1 VEMTKTLPSSSQQGQ
16 DNDHDSTFSF
26 SRNGPHGGA
35 QPTSE
40 DALEVLRELV
50 EVLLDCVHLE
60 HTQDVAHLAADAIA
74 ACVEEFDGGVP
85 IPILDEIL
93 KCIGTGSVVQVTNP
107 EFIKASAVLAHAK
120 KKKKKKN
127 GKEDVKLPNRFVAQ
141 TNPSY
146 MVAKRVIEKTLDR
159 ISTPI
164 ANLLN
169 GLLDGDA
176 NVIKDSDIVCDPPV
190 ERKKGGISDSFGG
203 DPEEEEKEND
213 GSETVVD
220 VWTIVYELH
229 KIAPG
234 ILTTVIGTVASSL
247 KHVDFNKRFR
257 STRLLGRL
265 FYSKTSDIAVSFHLC
280 YKEWIRRSFDKN
292 QKIREVMVRHLLA
305 ILRNKSTVINVCE
318 EATDALVRMV
328 THDPQVDIRL
338 KCIAGICEV
347 VYEIPAASSFNSS
360 APYVSSKL
368 LKAVGDRVMSK
379 TKKER
384 LDSIT
389 GLVKIYNR
397 NFILPKLKD
406 VERGGDDCSID
417 IILDIIRGSCDFSIY
432 DSDDGPKPMHEQ
444 KKGRSKNSLSPPVG
458 LKKCSDSLD
467 EMYSFIP
474 ELLFQCFSISD
485 SSDPALRNRI
495 LTLMDD
501 VILGTEI
508 YHKGH
513 DGKKR
518 IKKTMT
524 PTSRAVG
531 LTIIINHLQSLNN
544 IDGTATKENSVYQ
557 WLLRALS
564 QRQILQRKLR
574 LYLDA
579 KAQID
584 NVPKDS
590 EERMEANASAFQKL
604 EAISKLTS
612 PPNTNM
618 TQSSSD
624 DLKGVLEKVHS
635 AKDRHIFRREYSL
648 YVPSANLIFHFP
660 LIL

>member
-1 VEMTKTLPSSSQQGQ
+1 MTKTLPSSSQQ
-16 DNDHDSTFSF
+16 DNDANSSFSF
-26 SRNGPHGGA
+26 SRNGHGA

-50 EVLLDCVHLE
+50 EVLLDCVHVD
-60 HTQDVAHLAADAIA
+60 HSQDIVQLAADAIA

-107 EFIKASAVLAHAK
+107 DFIKASAVLAHVK
-120 KKKKKKN
+120 KKKKD
-127 GKEDVKLPNRFVAQ
+127 KESVKLPNRFVVQ

-159 ISTPI
+159 ISTPV

-176 NVIKDSDIVCDPPV
+176 NVIKDSDIVCDPPM
-190 ERKKGGISDSFGG
+190 ERNKGGGSDALGG
-203 DPEEEEKEND
+203 DLDGDEKEND
-213 GSETVVD
+213 GSESAVD

-247 KHVDFNKRFR
+247 KHSDFNKRFR

-265 FYSKTSDIAVSFHLC
+265 FYSKTSDIAISFHLC
-280 YKEWIRRSFDKN
+280 YKEWIRRSLDKN
-292 QKIREVMVRHLLA
+292 QKIREVMIRHLLA

-328 THDPQVDIRL
+328 THDPQLDIRL
-338 KCIAGICEV
+338 KCIAGICEL
-347 VYEIPAASSFNSS
+347 VYEVPAASPSNAS
-360 APYVSSKL
+360 APYISSKL

-389 GLVKIYNR
+389 GLVKIYHR
-397 NFILPKLKD
+397 NFILPKIKD
-406 VERGGDDCSID
+406 VERGGDECSIE

-432 DSDDGPKPMHEQ
+432 DSDDENKPLHEQ
-444 KKGRSKNSLSPPVG
+444 KKGRRKHSSSPANVDNSTE
-458 LKKCSDSLD
+458 SLE

-474 ELLFQCFSISD
+474 ELLFQCFSIAD

-501 VILGTEI
+501 VILGTET
-508 YHKGH
+508 YHKG
-513 DGKKR
+513 DGKKG
-518 IKKTMT
+518 IKKSIS

-531 LTIIINHLQSLNN
+531 LTIIINHLQALCNN
-544 IDGTATKENSVYQ
+544 DCTVNKENPVYQ

-564 QRQILQRKLR
+564 QRQFLQKKLR
-574 LYLDA
+574 FYLDA
-579 KAQID
+579 KAHYD
-584 NVPKDS
+584 SLPKDS
-590 EERMEANASAFQKL
+590 EDRMEANASAFQKL
-604 EAISKLTS
+604 EAIAKLTS
-612 PPNTNM
+612 PPTASHS
-618 TQSSSD
+618 QSPSD
-624 DLKGVLEKVHS
+624 DLKSILEKVHT
-635 AKDRHIFRREYSL
+635 AKDRHIFRREY
-648 YVPSANLIFHFP
+648 NLHIRLTKLTISDARCLIIPFCLFP
-660 LIL
+660 R